1 MSQDLLQ
8 ALSQWLADDVCEKGF
23 RGQREMVRHEAV
35 QALQALSLAQIAM
48 AMYDEPQFQTPDT
61 TPRLRIVDSEIDET

>member
-23 RGQREMVRHEAV
+23 RGQSEMVRQEAV